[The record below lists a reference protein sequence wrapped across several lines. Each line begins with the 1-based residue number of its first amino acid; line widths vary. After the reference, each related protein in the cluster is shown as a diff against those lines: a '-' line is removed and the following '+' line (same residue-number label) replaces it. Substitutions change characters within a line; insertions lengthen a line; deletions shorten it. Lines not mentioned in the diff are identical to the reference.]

1 MNQTLTRYLP
11 AFVKKKLERNPH
23 LHAVLSNT
31 GWIAGDKI
39 VRMAVGLLIGIWMAR
54 YLGPARYGQFSYAL
68 AFAFI
73 FSPIAMLGLD
83 EIVIRKLV
91 REGDQVDPLAEGDGL
106 PTSTKRDEIL
116 GTVFVLML
124 GGGLAVFALA
134 SAAIFLAR
142 PGDSLMHWL
151 VGILTAGTIFQ
162 AFLAI
167 EFFFESQLQWKL
179 SVYAKASAF
188 LIVSIVKVV
197 LIVSQASLVAFA
209 WASLAE
215 IVLGS
220 AGLVVVYQ
228 ANGLR
233 LAAWRCSRSMAV
245 TLMKDS
251 WPVVFS
257 VFLTTIYLKIDQI
270 MLGTLA
276 SDQELGLY
284 SAAVRLTEAW
294 NFIPMAICSSFF
306 PTIMVLATTDEE
318 SFHYHVQKLYNL
330 MALTAYAIAIPVAL
344 LSHWIVKLLLT
355 DVYAKTGSLLSVLIW
370 SVLFTNLSAAR
381 NVFMVSRNW
390 LKINLVSTLLGCIV
404 NILLNWLL
412 IPVYGAMGAIAAS
425 LFSYWFAVHGTC
437 FLFKSL
443 RPTGWMLAKAMIY
456 PKVW

>member
-11 AFVKKKLERNPH
+11 AFLKNKLERNPH
-23 LHAVLSNT
+23 LHAVISNT

-39 VRMAVGLLIGIWMAR
+39 ARMAVGLLIGIWMAR

-83 EIVIRKLV
+83 EIVVRKLV
-91 REGDQVDPLAEGDGL
+91 RD
-106 PTSTKRDEIL
+106 TSKRDEIL

-151 VGILTAGTIFQ
+151 VAIMTAGTVFQ

-167 EFFFESQLQWKL
+167 EFWFESQLQWKF
-179 SVYAKASAF
+179 SVYAKISAF
-188 LIVSIVKVV
+188 LVVSMVKIV
-197 LIVSQASLVAFA
+197 LIVSQASLIAFA

-220 AGLVVVYQ
+220 AGLVAAYR
-228 ANGLR
+228 ANGPR
-233 LAAWRCSRSMAV
+233 LAAWRCSRSMAK

-257 VFLTTIYLKIDQI
+257 VFLATIYLKIDQI
-270 MLGTLA
+270 MLGTMA
-276 SDQELGLY
+276 GNQELGLY

-306 PTIMVLATTDEE
+306 PSIVVLAATDEE
-318 SFHYHVQKLYNL
+318 SFQYHMQKLYNL

-344 LSHWIVKLLLT
+344 FSHWIVKLLLT

-381 NVFMVSRNW
+381 NVFMVSKNW

-443 RPTGWMLAKAMIY
+443 RPTGWMLARAMIY

>member
-1 MNQTLTRYLP
+1 MSPTLTRYLP
-11 AFVKKKLERNPH
+11 AFVKNKLERNPH
-23 LHAVLSNT
+23 LHGVISNT
-31 GWIAGDKI
+31 GWMAGDKI
-39 VRMAVGLLIGIWMAR
+39 IRMAVGLLIGIWMAR
-54 YLGPARYGQFSYAL
+54 YLGPARYGEFSYAL

-83 EIVIRKLV
+83 EIVVRKLV
-91 REGDQVDPLAEGDGL
+91 RD
-106 PTSTKRDEIL
+106 TTKRDEIL

-124 GGGLAVFALA
+124 GGGLAVFVLA
-134 SAAIFLAR
+134 SAAICLAR
-142 PGDSLMHWL
+142 PDDSLMHWL
-151 VGILTAGTIFQ
+151 VAIMTAGTVFQ

-167 EFFFESQLQWKL
+167 EFWFESQLQWKF
-179 SVYAKASAF
+179 SVYAKIGAF
-188 LIVSIVKVV
+188 LIISVAKIV
-197 LIVSQASLVAFA
+197 LIVSQASLIAFA

-215 IVLGS
+215 VVLGS
-220 AGLVVVYQ
+220 AGLVAAYR

-233 LAAWRCSRSMAV
+233 FAPWRCSRSMAG
-245 TLMKDS
+245 TLLKDS

-257 VFLTTIYLKIDQI
+257 VFLATIYLKIDQI

-276 SDQELGLY
+276 GNQELGLY

-306 PTIMVLATTDEE
+306 PSIVVLATTDEE
-318 SFHYHVQKLYNL
+318 SFHYHMQKLYNL
-330 MALTAYAIAIPVAL
+330 MALTAYGIAIPVAL

-370 SVLFTNLSAAR
+370 SVLFTNLSVAR

-390 LKINLVSTLLGCIV
+390 LKINLVSTMLGCIV
-404 NILLNWLL
+404 NVLLNWLL

-443 RPTGWMLAKAMIY
+443 RPTGWMLARAMIY

>member
-11 AFVKKKLERNPH
+11 AFVKNKLERNPH
-23 LHAVLSNT
+23 LHAVISNT
-31 GWIAGDKI
+31 GWMAGDKI

-54 YLGPARYGQFSYAL
+54 YLGPARYGEFSYAL

-83 EIVIRKLV
+83 EIVVRKLV
-91 REGDQVDPLAEGDGL
+91 RD
-106 PTSTKRDEIL
+106 TTKRDEIL
-116 GTVFVLML
+116 GSVFVLML

-134 SAAIFLAR
+134 SAAICLAR
-142 PGDSLMHWL
+142 PGDSLMHLL
-151 VGILTAGTIFQ
+151 VAIMTAGTVFQ

-167 EFFFESQLQWKL
+167 EFWFESQLLWKF
-179 SVYAKASAF
+179 SVYAKISAF
-188 LIVSIVKVV
+188 LVISCVKVV

-209 WASLAE
+209 WAALAE

-220 AGLVVVYQ
+220 IGLVAAYR

-233 LAAWRCSRSMAV
+233 LAAWRCSRSMAG
-245 TLMKDS
+245 TLLKDS

-257 VFLTTIYLKIDQI
+257 VLLTTIYLKIDQI

-276 SDQELGLY
+276 GNQELGLY

-306 PTIMVLATTDEE
+306 PSIVVLATTNEE
-318 SFHYHVQKLYNL
+318 SFNYHMQRLYNL
-330 MALTAYAIAIPVAL
+330 MALTAYGIAIPVAL

-355 DVYAKTGSLLSVLIW
+355 DVYSKTGSLLSVLIW

-381 NVFMVSRNW
+381 TVFMTARNW

-404 NILLNWLL
+404 NILLNCLL

-437 FLFKSL
+437 FLFRSL
-443 RPTGWMLAKAMIY
+443 RPTAWMLAKAMLY